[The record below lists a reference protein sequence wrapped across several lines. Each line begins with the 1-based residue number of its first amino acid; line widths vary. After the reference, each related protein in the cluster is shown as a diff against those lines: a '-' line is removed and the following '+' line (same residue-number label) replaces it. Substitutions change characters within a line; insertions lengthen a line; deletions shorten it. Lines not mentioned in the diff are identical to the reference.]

1 MMEAKRTEPLL
12 RTLAPALAHLFADL
26 ESWLVGP
33 HRYPLGTI
41 SRAALEGIAADL
53 KRQST
58 ALDVDRPLLVIVLMG
73 GTGVGKSTLLNA
85 LAGGT
90 VAQASF
96 ARPTTRDPVV
106 YYHESIKPD
115 RLDPA
120 LRQCRLAPHDRP
132 ELEYKVLVDT
142 PDLDSNDLSNRDK
155 LGELL
160 PVADVVLYIGSQE
173 KYHDKLGWELFLE
186 QRRRRAFAFVLNK
199 WDRCQNV
206 GAGLRPD
213 EDLLRDLKAQG
224 FENPL
229 LFRTCALY
237 WAAGAGN
244 GAAETERNGVPPGE
258 QFAELVTWLEKGLT
272 RLEIEAIKARGVG
285 QLLGHLETTLKDIE
299 APDLTAQAANTR
311 AGWQKLL
318 DAEATTTAEILVN
331 TLEPYQKEIEH
342 HFAMEAQQRF
352 HGMMAS
358 YLRLFTRAR
367 YVGSTLR
374 DRVPLIPH
382 FGSRTETPASLNLSE
397 FTAACTEIAGERHLD
412 GRVRALAN
420 RLLVEAS
427 EHDYPVRLL
436 AGPTE
441 AATAAKWR
449 ERYAGLLIGGITEF
463 EARWSKPTGVSRWV
477 QWGTIWLANH
487 LPLYALF
494 ASFVF
499 LLWRYFMQQEMPH
512 LGDILL
518 PIMIVFI
525 VLVLLHIA
533 VSLVLPMK
541 WPAMRSDFERR
552 LERGLREELNKAYG
566 PIPEQVSRELLEDRR
581 RTQALLQETRDVAT
595 WLAKREQA
603 AQVES
608 LYGSQ

>member
-1 MMEAKRTEPLL
+1 MTEAKPNEPLL

-26 ESWLVGP
+26 ESWLRGP
-33 HRYPLGTI
+33 HAYPLGTI
-41 SRAALEGIAADL
+41 SRAALEGIAGDL
-53 KRQST
+53 RRQST

-155 LGELL
+155 LRELL

-199 WDRCQNV
+199 WDRCQNA
-206 GAGLRPD
+206 GTGLRPD

-229 LFRTCALY
+229 LFRTCAQY
-237 WAAGAGN
+237 WAANAGAGN
-244 GAAETERNGVPPGE
+244 GAAEAERNGAPPGE

-285 QLLGHLETTLKDIE
+285 QLLGHLETTLKEIE
-299 APDLTAQAANTR
+299 APDLTAQAATTK

-318 DAEATTTAEILVN
+318 DAEAKTTAEILVN

-358 YLRLFTRAR
+358 YLKLRRTPPGRPRASPGQPAARGGQRAR
-367 YVGSTLR
+367 L
-374 DRVPLIPH
+374 
-382 FGSRTETPASLNLSE
+382 
-397 FTAACTEIAGERHLD
+397 
-412 GRVRALAN
+412 
-420 RLLVEAS
+420 
-427 EHDYPVRLL
+427 
-436 AGPTE
+436 
-441 AATAAKWR
+441 
-449 ERYAGLLIGGITEF
+449 
-463 EARWSKPTGVSRWV
+463 
-477 QWGTIWLANH
+477 
-487 LPLYALF
+487 
-494 ASFVF
+494 
-499 LLWRYFMQQEMPH
+499 
-512 LGDILL
+512 
-518 PIMIVFI
+518 
-525 VLVLLHIA
+525 
-533 VSLVLPMK
+533 
-541 WPAMRSDFERR
+541 
-552 LERGLREELNKAYG
+552 
-566 PIPEQVSRELLEDRR
+566 SRELTRRAHGSCHRGQLAAALCPAPDQWDHRIRTALVKTDGREALGATGYDLACQSFAALRALCFLCLLALALHHGTGNAAPGRYSLADHDRFYR
-581 RTQALLQETRDVAT
+581 AGHSAHCRVAG
-595 WLAKREQA
+595 LANEMAVYAERF
-603 AQVES
+603 
-608 LYGSQ
+608 